1 MRLSNDYISVFNNAI
16 TKFLP
21 ISAKA
26 ELRLYGS
33 RTDDLLKGGD
43 IDLLL
48 ITNTAETANYLKRH
62 KPQIFGNIFL
72 TIDEQK
78 IDLLIVDATTAKTE
92 PFAKKA
98 YENSILL
105 KRWDLQ

>member
-1 MRLSNDYISVFNNAI
+1 MRLSNEYISVFSNAI

-21 ISAKA
+21 VNAKA
-26 ELRLYGS
+26 ELRLFGS

-48 ITNTAETANYLKRH
+48 ITDTAETASYLKQH
-62 KPQIFGNIFL
+62 KPQIFGSIFSA
-72 TIDEQK
+72 IDEQK
-78 IDLLIVDATTAKTE
+78 IDLLIVDSETVKTE

-98 YENSILL
+98 FEGSILL
-105 KRWDLQ
+105 KKWDVQ